1 MIETENTA
9 DDRNELSHTIHSPR
23 ALLRATIL
31 AAALAIVVLISVV
44 LPAEYGIDP
53 TGVGTV
59 IGLTTLARAEVITD
73 ADELATTS
81 KEAGYQEDSVNISV
95 PAGAGLEYKFHLVK
109 GEVMRYDWSSNE
121 IELYFAFHGE
131 PAGDTT
137 GYFESYTVGTAA
149 SIRGTFTASFDGS
162 HGWYW
167 ENKTQLPIVVEL
179 NTQGTYDVI
188 GIK

>member
-1 MIETENTA
+1 MIEKDHTA
-9 DDRNELSHTIHSPR
+9 DDHDEMSHTVLSPQ

-31 AAALAIVVLISVV
+31 AAVLAIVVLISVV

-53 TGVGTV
+53 TGVGAV
-59 IGLTTLARAEVITD
+59 IGLTSLAGEDVTTD
-73 ADELATTS
+73 SEELATS
-81 KEAGYQEDSVNISV
+81 SQEESYQEDSVNISV

-109 GEVMRYDWSSNE
+109 GEAMRYEWSSNVG
-121 IELYFAFHGE
+121 ELYFDFHGE

-137 GYFESYTVGTAA
+137 GFFESYTVGTADTM
-149 SIRGTFTASFDGS
+149 RGTFTASFDGS

-167 ENKTQLPIVVEL
+167 QNKSQTPVVVAL
-179 NTQGTYDVI
+179 NTQGTYVII

>member
-1 MIETENTA
+1 MTETENTA
-9 DDRNELSHTIHSPR
+9 DDHVELSHTIHSPP
-23 ALLRATIL
+23 ALLKATIL
-31 AAALAIVVLISVV
+31 AAVLAIVVLISVV

-59 IGLTTLARAEVITD
+59 IGLTALTRAEVITD

-81 KEAGYQEDSVNISV
+81 RKVGYQEDSVNISV

-109 GEVMRYDWSSNE
+109 GETMRYEWSSNDG
-121 IELYFAFHGE
+121 ELYFDFHGE
-131 PAGDTT
+131 PAGDMT
-137 GYFESYTVGTAA
+137 GYFESYTVGTGA

-167 ENKTQLPIVVEL
+167 ENKTPSPIVVAL

-188 GIK
+188 GLK

>member
-1 MIETENTA
+1 MYREA
-9 DDRNELSHTIHSPR
+9 S
-23 ALLRATIL
+23 ATDFG
-31 AAALAIVVLISVV
+31 SVV
-44 LPAEYGIDP
+44 DVPSAWSYASLDGPASP
-53 TGVGTV
+53 PRSK
-59 IGLTTLARAEVITD
+59 TLCN
-73 ADELATTS
+73 
-81 KEAGYQEDSVNISV
+81 KQE
-95 PAGAGLEYKFHLVK
+95 FHH
-109 GEVMRYDWSSNE
+109 EWSSNE

-149 SIRGTFTASFDGS
+149 SIRGTFTALFEGS